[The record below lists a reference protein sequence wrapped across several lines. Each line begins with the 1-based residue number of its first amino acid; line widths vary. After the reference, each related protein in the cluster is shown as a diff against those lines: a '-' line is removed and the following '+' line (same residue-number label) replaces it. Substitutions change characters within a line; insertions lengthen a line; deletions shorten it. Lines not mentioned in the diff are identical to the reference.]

1 MPGRRLRIAVL
12 GCGSI
17 GRRHLRNL
25 HGLGAR
31 QLLAFDPSPEARAA
45 AVAETPVPSCGTLEE
60 VWEWQ
65 PEVVL
70 ITAPPRSHVHLA
82 LAAAERGCHLFIE
95 KPLSHSPAGVDELAA
110 AVARRGVVAMV
121 ACNMRFHPGPAQV
134 KTLLQAGAIGEV
146 IAARI
151 ESGSYLP
158 QWRPHTDYTR
168 SYSASAAG
176 GGAILDCIHEIDLA
190 LWYFGPGET
199 VAAAAIPARG
209 IGLDVEGLAE
219 ILLRH
224 DSGVLSSVHLNFVQR
239 DYRRGCTVVGT
250 DGTIYWDFN
259 TGAVRHVRADGTR
272 REMAQPTTWT
282 VNDMYVAEIT
292 NFLHCVETRE
302 APCCGIGDGLA
313 ALRVALAAREAATPW
328 PSAASAAALPA
339 AHDDLAAAT
348 RAR

>member
-1 MPGRRLRIAVL
+1 MPARRLRIAVL

-31 QLLAFDPSPEARAA
+31 QLLAFDPSAEARAT
-45 AVAETPVPSCGTLEE
+45 AVAETLVPSCGTLDE
-60 VWEWQ
+60 VWAWQ
-65 PEVVL
+65 PDVALV
-70 ITAPPRSHVHLA
+70 TAPPTSHVDLA

-95 KPLSHSPAGVDELAA
+95 KPLSHSTAGVDELAA
-110 AVARRGVVAMV
+110 VVARRGLVAMV

-134 KTLLQAGAIGEV
+134 KALLQARAVGEV
-146 IAARI
+146 ISARI

-158 QWRPHTDYTR
+158 QWRPHTDYAR
-168 SYSASAAG
+168 SYSASPVG

-190 LWYFGPGET
+190 LWYFGPAET
-199 VAAAAIPARG
+199 LAAAAVPARA
-209 IGLDVEGLAE
+209 IGLEVEGLAE

-259 TGAVRHVRADGTR
+259 NDAVRHFRADGTR
-272 REMAQPTTWT
+272 RELAQPAAWT
-282 VNDMYVAEIT
+282 VNDMYVAEIMH
-292 NFLHCVETRE
+292 FLRCLETGE

-313 ALRVALAAREAATPW
+313 ALHVALAARADATSPV
-328 PSAASAAALPA
+328 ARLGA
-339 AHDDLAAAT
+339 AHDDPAAAAE
-348 RAR
+348 AR